1 MARGANYTF
10 TLNTAKINQLKANV
24 DKALLKMT
32 TDIETQAK
40 RNAPVGDYP
49 PETGRAGGTLR
60 DSIRKGVDGDGT
72 HYVMAGG
79 DFNGVSVPYAL
90 RREFENNLHP
100 DKKKYL
106 ERAFNE
112 VTENYDDYFKGVT
125 K

>member
-1 MARGANYTF
+1 MARGATYTF
-10 TLNTAKINQLKANV
+10 TFDKDKIKELKDNAN
-24 DKALLKMT
+24 KALLKMT
-32 TDIETQAK
+32 TDIETKAK
-40 RNAPVGDYP
+40 SNAPVGVYP
-49 PETGRAGGTLR
+49 PETGFVGGTLR

-79 DFNGVSVPYAL
+79 NFNGVSVPYAL